1 MQVPTHSFRL
11 CEVCE
16 KSSRWISLALILSV
30 SNDKPSPPAIL
41 RLQCYRSA
49 EHKSWWCY
57 SVDSL
62 AEKFNPF
69 PTNICAGA
77 VWTLETQ
84 RFEREKKSTTFSL
97 SRCINVHKRNCSPT
111 SQAGRRM
118 WCSTCWS
125 PGAAR
130 AGSGGGWR
138 CDWTRWT
145 ECGTGCWTAAESS
158 AT

>member
-1 MQVPTHSFRL
+1 MKNPAGEYHWHWYFLLVMTNHHYL
-11 CEVCE
+11 
-16 KSSRWISLALILSV
+16 
-30 SNDKPSPPAIL
+30 AIL

-84 RFEREKKSTTFSL
+84 RFERKKNQQLSL
-97 SRCINVHKRNCSPT
+97 WADAKMCTRETVPLPPKLAAGCGVVLVEVQAQQELAQVGAGVVTGHAGQNAEQDVGLPLKTLQHK
-111 SQAGRRM
+111 
-118 WCSTCWS
+118 
-125 PGAAR
+125 
-130 AGSGGGWR
+130 
-138 CDWTRWT
+138 TRSI
-145 ECGTGCWTAAESS
+145 A
-158 AT
+158 